1 MGTDCCRGGF
11 SMIANGLCLMGGC
24 FAQQPDSSVVDTY
37 WPAESVPIPTIASG
51 NIGVYQYVNPP
62 QPIEWSSVEVY
73 TKQRA
78 MTLPVSFFSG
88 FQGASSENEAFV
100 YNSYWNQYSRLEIES
115 KGNST
120 VRLPREL
127 SAEGEDVVFRCDA
140 TGASFPNQGLTQRA
154 AGFDASASFNRVRI
168 LDTRPGQKYFYVSK
182 GCWGVRWYVLPMR
195 SVSAS
200 TAIYD
205 IAGTV
210 LVEL

>member
-1 MGTDCCRGGF
+1 
-11 SMIANGLCLMGGC
+11 MIANGLCLMGGC

-51 NIGVYQYVNPP
+51 NIGVYQYVNHP

-78 MTLPVSFFSG
+78 MTLPVSFFAG
-88 FQGASSENEAFV
+88 FQGPSHSGESAV
-100 YNSYWNQYSRLEIES
+100 YNSYFIQSLRLEIEA
-115 KGNST
+115 KGHPT
-120 VRLPREL
+120 VRRSLELP
-127 SAEGEDVVFRCDA
+127 SEGEVVVFQCDA
-140 TGASFPNQGLTQRA
+140 TGASFPTHALTQKA
-154 AGFDASASFNRVRI
+154 AGFDASASYNRVRI

-182 GCWGVRWYVLPMR
+182 GCWGMRWYVLPMS
-195 SVSAS
+195 SVSDS

-205 IAGTV
+205 IAGMV